1 MTTLRTAF
9 RDGVRFLNAHG
20 LHDAYFEARFLLQ
33 DTVGLELSHLYT
45 NPERPLTQNEASAL
59 RQALALRAAGWP
71 AAYITNKREF
81 YGLEFY
87 VNQNVL
93 IPRPE
98 TELLVDKALDFA
110 SAHREKQLVIADI
123 GTGSGAIAIALA
135 TRLPAAMLFAVDIS
149 RDALDVAKLNAAR
162 LGVSDRI
169 KFLHGDLLEPLLGPA
184 DLITANLPYIPD
196 REIESLPRE
205 VSLYE
210 PRIALAGG
218 NDGLELIR
226 RFLEQS
232 PGKVRPGG
240 CIVMEIG
247 TDQAKAVLAM
257 VDNCFPRSKVELFRD
272 PNGLD
277 RTIRLVLN

>member
-9 RDGVRFLNAHG
+9 HEGVRFLNAHG
-20 LHDAYFEARFLLQ
+20 LHDAYFEARFLFQ
-33 DTVGLELSHLYT
+33 HTIGIELSHLYS

-59 RQALALRAAGWP
+59 RQALAMRAAGWP
-71 AAYITNKREF
+71 AAYITGKREF
-81 YGLEFY
+81 YGLEFC
-87 VNQNVL
+87 VNQKVL

-110 SAHREKQLVIADI
+110 SAQRDKKLVIADI

-149 RDALDVAKLNAAR
+149 RDALDVAELNAAR
-162 LGVSDRI
+162 LDVADRI
-169 KFLHGDLLEPLLGPA
+169 KFLHGDLLEPLPGPV

-196 REIESLPRE
+196 GDVETLPKE
-205 VSLYE
+205 VSLCE

-218 NDGLELIR
+218 KDGLEIIR

-232 PGKVRPGG
+232 PGKVCPGG

-247 TDQAKAVLAM
+247 ADQAKAVLAM
-257 VDNCFPRSKVELFRD
+257 VDTCLPGAKVELFRD

-277 RTIRLVLN
+277 RTIRVILN